1 MTSGAQGQQAA
12 TVKRILA
19 DIKALKPMPTS
30 AMQVL
35 KLLEAPDVDVKEL
48 ERLIATDQALTANLL
63 HLANSAYFAS
73 SQPCTTVS
81 AAIMRVGF
89 KQLRSTLYSAV
100 FSGTLSRRLA
110 GYQLGPGELWRHS
123 VAVAWASRWL
133 GQQTRM
139 NRHGPLGSQ
148 DLEELYIAGLLHDI
162 GKLILNQYIR
172 ADYRA
177 LMEQMSREGKSLVE
191 IEAATLGMDHAT
203 VGAEMA
209 YRWQLPPRLAD
220 IIGNHHSP
228 SLAQTAPHLAAM
240 VQLADTLCLRLGIGL
255 TPRIMPDIPEASLAL
270 IGLAPAQVETY
281 AQALRG
287 LMTIVTDFFNRT
299 HGASWQKAV
308 GD

>member
-1 MTSGAQGQQAA
+1 MTSGMNTQQAA
-12 TVKRILA
+12 IVKRILA
-19 DIKALKPMPTS
+19 DIKALRPMPTS
-30 AMQVL
+30 AMQAL
-35 KLLEAPDVDVKEL
+35 KLLEAPDVDVREL

-89 KQLRSTLYSAV
+89 KQLRSTLYSAA

-110 GYQLGPGELWRHS
+110 GYHLGPGELWRHS
-123 VAVAWASRWL
+123 VAVAWAARWL
-133 GQQTRM
+133 GQQVKLKGR
-139 NRHGPLGSQ
+139 GALSPAE
-148 DLEELYIAGLLHDI
+148 LEELYIAGLLHDI

-172 ADYRA
+172 ADYHT

-191 IEAATLGMDHAT
+191 IEATTLGMDHAA

-228 SLAQTAPHLAAM
+228 TLAQTSPHLAAL
-240 VQLADTLCLRLGIGL
+240 VQLADALCLRLGIGL
-255 TPRIMPDIPEASLAL
+255 AGRAVPDLPGEGLAL
-270 IGLAPAQVETY
+270 IGVAPAQVETY

-287 LMTIVTDFFNRT
+287 LMNTVTDFFNRT
-299 HGASWQKAV
+299 HGASWQNAV
-308 GD
+308 GV